1 MKMLTLDDLVRFCKD
16 SNLRTFNARESGQPI
31 VVSVPAVFS
40 EDDNNKSSS
49 ILFVLIK
56 MMHVGKNRNGS
67 NLTEDAAKNCLS
79 TIAYKPILANFC
91 EIDGVKDFTSHDF
104 VVKTDENGNEY
115 VEYFERQIGSF
126 TSEDPYIEYDAVE
139 GKNYVYARAAIP
151 REYTDAAEIIE
162 RKKGTKVS
170 VELQINKMSYN
181 AVDSVL
187 NLEDVEVMGCT
198 CLGVNPETGVE
209 VQEGM
214 KGANLKIEDFNQQN
228 NSVQFER
235 DEKLIDVLEKL
246 NDTLS
251 NFNNNSVRKEEFA
264 AMNEN
269 VQTENENVT
278 EQETV
283 EAEVTTTTEEAGTAA
298 FEGDGETQEAGAG
311 TGTVEGSGAALD
323 DNEPDEPITTPEG
336 TVETVVNTDDE
347 AAVAPTKKEKKVEY
361 SVTVAEGDCRTFSI
375 SLEDMDFALWKLVDE
390 TYGVPED
397 VYYSVIVYPDD
408 NYLIMSSYRNGDY
421 KQSYA
426 KDEDDNF
433 SLTGDRIEVFRQWVT
448 ADERKALE
456 LMRKTYAEM
465 ESKLQAYELKE
476 ENEKKNALMNSD
488 DYSAI
493 FDTDEYKTLKASD
506 SKATFDSMTSDD
518 LEKKLDSILLTYS
531 KAHKLTNDDVQTSV
545 NKKTIPTVVVKK
557 TGRYGKLFD

>member
-16 SNLRTFNARESGQPI
+16 SNLKTFNAKESGQPI

-40 EDDNNKSSS
+40 EDDSNKSSS

-198 CLGVNPETGVE
+198 CLGVNPETGAE

-246 NDTLS
+246 NNTLS
-251 NFNNNSVRKEEFA
+251 NFNNNSVRKEESA

-283 EAEVTTTTEEAGTAA
+283 TTETAT
-298 FEGDGETQEAGAG
+298 FEGDGETQEAGTDAN
-311 TGTVEGSGAALD
+311 TGTTVGVGGGED
-323 DNEPDEPITTPEG
+323 EDEPDEPMTTPEG
-336 TVETVVNTDDE
+336 TVEAVVNTDDE
-347 AAVAPTKKEKKVEY
+347 AVVTPAKKEKKVEY

-375 SLEDMDFALWKLVDE
+375 SLNDMDFALWKLVDE

-397 VYYSVIVYPDD
+397 VYYSVTVYPDD

-465 ESKLQAYELKE
+465 ESKLQDYELKE

-493 FDTDEYKTLKASD
+493 FDTDEYKTLKTSD

-518 LEKKLDSILLTYS
+518 LEKKLDSILLAYS
-531 KAHKLTNDDVQTSV
+531 KAHKLTSSDDQTSV
-545 NKKTIPTVVVKK
+545 GKKTIPTVVVKK

>member
-1 MKMLTLDDLVRFCKD
+1 
-16 SNLRTFNARESGQPI
+16 
-31 VVSVPAVFS
+31 
-40 EDDNNKSSS
+40 
-49 ILFVLIK
+49 
-56 MMHVGKNRNGS
+56 
-67 NLTEDAAKNCLS
+67 
-79 TIAYKPILANFC
+79 
-91 EIDGVKDFTSHDF
+91 
-104 VVKTDENGNEY
+104 
-115 VEYFERQIGSF
+115 
-126 TSEDPYIEYDAVE
+126 
-139 GKNYVYARAAIP
+139 
-151 REYTDAAEIIE
+151 
-162 RKKGTKVS
+162 
-170 VELQINKMSYN
+170 
-181 AVDSVL
+181 
-187 NLEDVEVMGCT
+187 
-198 CLGVNPETGVE
+198 
-209 VQEGM
+209 
-214 KGANLKIEDFNQQN
+214 
-228 NSVQFER
+228 
-235 DEKLIDVLEKL
+235 
-246 NDTLS
+246 
-251 NFNNNSVRKEEFA
+251 
-264 AMNEN
+264 MNEN

-283 EAEVTTTTEEAGTAA
+283 TTETTT
-298 FEGDGETQEAGAG
+298 FEGDGETQE
-311 TGTVEGSGAALD
+311 TGTDANTDATVGVGGGED
-323 DNEPDEPITTPEG
+323 DDEPDEPITTPEG
-336 TVETVVNTDDE
+336 TVEAVVNTDDE
-347 AAVAPTKKEKKVEY
+347 AVATPAKKEKKVEY

-375 SLEDMDFALWKLVDE
+375 SLDDMDFALWKLVDE

-397 VYYSVIVYPDD
+397 VYYSVTVYPDD

-518 LEKKLDSILLTYS
+518 LEKKLDSILLVYS
-531 KAHKLTNDDVQTSV
+531 KAHKLTSSDDQTSV
-545 NKKTIPTVVVKK
+545 GKKTIPTVVVKK